1 MTDSVTLM
9 TTEEILQLYS
19 QTVFQNQELQQHHNP
34 YDQELREVTSIENG
48 DIDALKQSLEENFT
62 GKLGRLAKSEL
73 RNAKNL
79 GIVVVTLSSRA
90 AIRGGVI
97 PEIAFTLSDAYV
109 QKMEELNDPQAVN
122 QIILQCKYQFTQLV
136 AEVKKLNGMA
146 GKQLP
151 HSQIIRCKNYIISH
165 LHERLQVK
173 DIAEALHTSPTYL
186 ADLFR
191 EHEGQ
196 TITSFILQEKIKL
209 AKNMLIYSRYSYS
222 DIASYLGFSSQSHL
236 GTRFKKA
243 TGLTLR
249 QYREQ
254 YGQKESW

>member
-1 MTDSVTLM
+1 MSNSVKLM

-19 QTVFQNQELQQHHNP
+19 QTVFYNQEMQQHHNP

-122 QIILQCKYQFTQLV
+122 QIILQCKYQFT
-136 AEVKKLNGMA
+136 
-146 GKQLP
+146 
-151 HSQIIRCKNYIISH
+151 
-165 LHERLQVK
+165 
-173 DIAEALHTSPTYL
+173 
-186 ADLFR
+186 
-191 EHEGQ
+191 
-196 TITSFILQEKIKL
+196 IKFL
-209 AKNMLIYSRYSYS
+209 Y
-222 DIASYLGFSSQSHL
+222 
-236 GTRFKKA
+236 
-243 TGLTLR
+243 
-249 QYREQ
+249 
-254 YGQKESW
+254 